1 MPAVPFS
8 SIFCPFFCQVCLFS
22 AIFVWFLPYLPVFL
36 PFLPVFK
43 SSFSIFCPML
53 RLAGQ
58 FDTKERFISLAE
70 QNWMNLAPL
79 REYFF
84 GRTGLSFG
92 RKKLLAP
99 PKKWPR
105 NAYAYFSVTRTISY
119 RILESS
125 YNDRMQL
132 KFCSY
137 QIMNFECVRV
147 AKLFVVLSTQFQRV
161 SICTSV
167 Q

>member
-1 MPAVPFS
+1 
-8 SIFCPFFCQVCLFS
+8 
-22 AIFVWFLPYLPVFL
+22 
-36 PFLPVFK
+36 
-43 SSFSIFCPML
+43 ML

-58 FDTKERFISLAE
+58 FDTKEWFISLAE

-105 NAYAYFSVTRTISY
+105 NAYVWTLTDFVMLFIF
-119 RILESS
+119 I
-125 YNDRMQL
+125 YN
-132 KFCSY
+132 
-137 QIMNFECVRV
+137 
-147 AKLFVVLSTQFQRV
+147 
-161 SICTSV
+161 
-167 Q
+167 

>member
-1 MPAVPFS
+1 
-8 SIFCPFFCQVCLFS
+8 
-22 AIFVWFLPYLPVFL
+22 
-36 PFLPVFK
+36 
-43 SSFSIFCPML
+43 ML

-58 FDTKERFISLAE
+58 FDTKEQFISLAE

-105 NAYAYFSVTRTISY
+105 NAYVDIVSCCSVSLNCQTIN
-119 RILESS
+119 I
-125 YNDRMQL
+125 
-132 KFCSY
+132 K
-137 QIMNFECVRV
+137 
-147 AKLFVVLSTQFQRV
+147 
-161 SICTSV
+161 
-167 Q
+167 

>member
-1 MPAVPFS
+1 
-8 SIFCPFFCQVCLFS
+8 
-22 AIFVWFLPYLPVFL
+22 
-36 PFLPVFK
+36 
-43 SSFSIFCPML
+43 ML

-105 NAYAYFSVTRTISY
+105 NAYVAYSDPKVT
-119 RILESS
+119 SS
-125 YNDRMQL
+125 IVTL
-132 KFCSY
+132 G
-137 QIMNFECVRV
+137 
-147 AKLFVVLSTQFQRV
+147 
-161 SICTSV
+161 
-167 Q
+167 